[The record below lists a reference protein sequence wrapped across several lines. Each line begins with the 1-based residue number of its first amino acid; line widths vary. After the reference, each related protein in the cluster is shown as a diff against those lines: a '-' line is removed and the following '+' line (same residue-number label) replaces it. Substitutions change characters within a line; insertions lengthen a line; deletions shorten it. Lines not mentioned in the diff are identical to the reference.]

1 MKYPVKYMFLF
12 FASAILSDV
21 HAQVSDT
28 AKKWS
33 IQDCFQYATEHN
45 IQISTLRLN
54 ERSVLQDLYAAKA
67 VKIPGLSGSVS
78 SSFIDAN
85 NIESGNGNLVN
96 QLTGSGNYTLNSSI
110 VLWNDNYINNNI
122 RQRELLTQS
131 AGLSVKQSINS
142 ITLLITQAY
151 LDILL
156 AKENLK
162 YISDLVI
169 TSEARVKQGQLF
181 YDAGSIAKKDLLQLQ
196 AQLASDKYLLV
207 QTQNAIRQN
216 MLSLKQILQLP
227 TDILFDIAT
236 PVSVEAAGVMPS
248 LHSVQQ
254 TALQNFPEIKIG
266 KLGVD
271 IATLDIA
278 KAKAGFKP
286 VLTAN
291 EALGTGYSDVI
302 INSNSPKTGY
312 LKQAGNNFYQRL
324 GVTLYIPLFSNRIN
338 KTNLEKANI
347 AYEQADLNLQ
357 NDQLV
362 LSQAVEQAYLNVVN
376 AQQAFDAANQ
386 QLLFASES
394 YRIVNEQFRLGAINT
409 YDLLQQR
416 NQYVQAVQA
425 YTQAKYTSFLQ
436 QKIYEFYM
444 GNRVTL

>member
-1 MKYPVKYMFLF
+1 MKHLRRYAFLV
-12 FASAILSDV
+12 FAIAIFAPI

-54 ERSVLQDLYAAKA
+54 EQFALQDLSAAKA

-85 NIESGNGNLVN
+85 NIESGNGKLVN
-96 QLTGSGNYTLNSSI
+96 QLTRSGNYALNSSI

-162 YISDLVI
+162 YISDLVS

-207 QTQNAIRQN
+207 QTQNAI
-216 MLSLKQILQLP
+216 L
-227 TDILFDIAT
+227 
-236 PVSVEAAGVMPS
+236 
-248 LHSVQQ
+248 
-254 TALQNFPEIKIG
+254 
-266 KLGVD
+266 
-271 IATLDIA
+271 
-278 KAKAGFKP
+278 
-286 VLTAN
+286 
-291 EALGTGYSDVI
+291 
-302 INSNSPKTGY
+302 
-312 LKQAGNNFYQRL
+312 
-324 GVTLYIPLFSNRIN
+324 
-338 KTNLEKANI
+338 
-347 AYEQADLNLQ
+347 
-357 NDQLV
+357 
-362 LSQAVEQAYLNVVN
+362 
-376 AQQAFDAANQ
+376 
-386 QLLFASES
+386 
-394 YRIVNEQFRLGAINT
+394 
-409 YDLLQQR
+409 
-416 NQYVQAVQA
+416 
-425 YTQAKYTSFLQ
+425 
-436 QKIYEFYM
+436 
-444 GNRVTL
+444 